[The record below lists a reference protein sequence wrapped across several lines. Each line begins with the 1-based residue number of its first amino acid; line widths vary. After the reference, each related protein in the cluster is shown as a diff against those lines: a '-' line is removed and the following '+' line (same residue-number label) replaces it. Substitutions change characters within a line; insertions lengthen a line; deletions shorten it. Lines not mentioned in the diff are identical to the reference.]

1 MKIGSGASEVDPSM
15 SQPAVKND
23 ACRVLFF
30 LVALALAIG
39 LGGQNGSGVDA
50 SMLDEEQVRRAMRL
64 EAFRLLALK
73 SAGLPD
79 GTTAGF
85 DFHIDQVHDRISNR
99 LPSGPLSASEL
110 EVWLRPLLNDPQ
122 AAGKDREIQ
131 DLFRNFVLGMS
142 LEIITTLQF
151 ECEQAED
158 LIAQVGKL
166 AAELAGTPR
175 PGREALERAV
185 QRLELNRRLPAMVKG
200 VERRWRVPEP
210 GPDTFRIFS
219 GWKKNMTGRGVDRD
233 LRLVFDLGDRY
244 RDRFPFLDGFMENY
258 RRLAEAFRLA
268 VRDLDALL
276 DAAGPAGS

>member
-1 MKIGSGASEVDPSM
+1 M

-79 GTTAGF
+79 GTAAGF
-85 DFHIDQVHDRISNR
+85 DFHIEQVHDRISNR